1 MRTEL
6 FSTPRPEPSHLLP
19 ALGGALIILLALPV
33 FLVAGWPIGG
43 WALAAVLW
51 FAVHAI
57 DALLRRAR
65 GDAAN
70 LAASGVQAFGLFF
83 KAIGLLVVLVAAA
96 IASPKLAVAA
106 AVTYALAYTL
116 ELGLSLFAYFGAE
129 AK

>member
-1 MRTEL
+1 VI
-6 FSTPRPEPSHLLP
+6 
-19 ALGGALIILLALPV
+19 ALALPV
-33 FLVAGWPIGG
+33 FLVAGWPVGG

-51 FAVHAI
+51 LAVHGV

-70 LAASGVQAFGLFF
+70 VAASGVQAFGLFF

-96 IASPKLAVAA
+96 VASPHLAVAA

-116 ELGLSLFAYFGAE
+116 ELGLSLATYFGA